1 MNPQLLAFLAI
12 PALLE
17 RGVAALER
25 IAYGSGNAQSSTPQ
39 PNVVSVNFQQP
50 APEPEAEDTPAPAA
64 PAKPAAKRGP
74 KAAATPAG
82 PSTEEMMS
90 KIMDLVTPA
99 MEKDPGMGSKFV
111 AVVQKHGGTRFT
123 DIPAAN
129 LPAALAD
136 VEALCEGSV
145 NSAAKLF

>member
-1 MNPQLLAFLAI
+1 MKLDQLLLFLATL
-12 PALLE
+12 PALAE

-25 IAYGSGNAQSSTPQ
+25 IAAGGAIINTTGTTSAPTPSS
-39 PNVVSVNFQQP
+39 P
-50 APEPEAEDTPAPAA
+50 AEEPEAPAVT
-64 PAKPAAKRGP
+64 KPAAKRGP
-74 KAAATPAG
+74 KAAAAPAG
-82 PSTEEMMS
+82 PTTEELVNRLME
-90 KIMDLVTPA
+90 LVTPA

>member
-17 RGVAALER
+17 RGVTALER
-25 IAYGSGNAQSSTPQ
+25 IANAPL
-39 PNVVSVNFQQP
+39 PVSRDVP
-50 APEPEAEDTPAPAA
+50 TMTTAPDAPEEAPAA

-74 KAAATPAG
+74 KAAAA
-82 PSTEEMMS
+82 PSTEDLIG
-90 KIMDLVTPA
+90 KIMELVTPA

-123 DIPAAN
+123 DVPPAN

-136 VEALCEGSV
+136 VEALCEGTV